1 MFKSDTFC
9 SRLLVLLLLSLLLSN
24 LKSIVKDWANRL
36 VRKYF
41 LCSYENLSLISST
54 HLKKKTT
61 LQPVQVG
68 TCMCAIFN
76 LSVGE
81 TETEDPG
88 EGAVG

>member
-24 LKSIVKDWANRL
+24 LKFIVKDWANGL

-41 LCSYENLSLISST
+41 LFSYENVSLISST
-54 HLKKKTT
+54 HLKKKT
-61 LQPVQVG
+61 LLPVQVG

-88 EGAVG
+88 EESVG